1 MRVRIH
7 PGPQKWYCGAFGV
20 VHARTGCVAHS
31 RHSIRNLAQPGD
43 ARRRPQAFEAGF
55 AQEYAR
61 DMQIGQKLREL
72 REVQGLT
79 QADIG
84 KQTGLFPSYMS
95 RVESGYIVP
104 TIETL
109 EKWTRALRIPLYE
122 LFYEG
127 EQTREAPAKPRPAD
141 QKLWGNSRKQAV
153 LLDHLRQSL
162 SRMRPADRE
171 ALMLLAGKMAAR
183 QESSE

>member
-1 MRVRIH
+1 
-7 PGPQKWYCGAFGV
+7 
-20 VHARTGCVAHS
+20 
-31 RHSIRNLAQPGD
+31 
-43 ARRRPQAFEAGF
+43 
-55 AQEYAR
+55 
-61 DMQIGQKLREL
+61 MQIGQKLREL
-72 REVQGLT
+72 REEKGLT
-79 QADIG
+79 QAEVG
-84 KQTGLFPSYMS
+84 KETGLFPSYMS

-127 EQTREAPAKPRPAD
+127 EQSQQAPAKPTKAE
-141 QKLWGNSRKQAV
+141 QKLWGNSRKQAA

-171 ALMLLAGKMAAR
+171 ALMMLAGKMASR
-183 QESSE
+183 QQSSE